1 MSQVVSEI
9 LTIEIQGVCSGGVFL
24 RWENDMGGMDQW
36 MFDGNTSTD
45 VQISAQEYFEKYVEE
60 LVNET
65 TNFELISLEYSEVLK
80 AKTMFDKVNAEGF
93 KQLLRSKNIQMFVGA
108 TWWTV
113 GVVLESFILERHK
126 SYGKLNIQVVLPK
139 TYVK

>member
-1 MSQVVSEI
+1 
-9 LTIEIQGVCSGGVFL
+9 
-24 RWENDMGGMDQW
+24 MGGMDQW

-60 LVNET
+60 LVDET
-65 TNFELISLEYSEVLK
+65 SNFELLSLDYSEVLK
-80 AKTMFDKVNAEGF
+80 AKTMFPKENEEGF
-93 KQLLRSKNIQMFVGA
+93 KQLLRSKNVQMLVGS

-113 GVVLESFILERHK
+113 GVALESLQIERNK
-126 SYGKLNIQVVLPK
+126 SYGKLNIQVILPK

>member
-1 MSQVVSEI
+1 MSQVISEI
-9 LTIEIQGVCSGGVFL
+9 LTIEVQNVCSGGVFL

-80 AKTMFDKVNAEGF
+80 AKTMFDKANAEGF
-93 KQLLRSKNIQMFVGA
+93 KQLLRSKNVQMLVGA

-113 GVVLESFILERHK
+113 GVMVDLFILERHK